1 MKITHRH
8 LIRVPPIFE
17 KFSEEIANGPKV
29 VPWPVVY
36 ENGLVSLVLLKLK
49 RRRAAQFYEVIFA

>member
-1 MKITHRH
+1 MVA
-8 LIRVPPIFE
+8 RVPPIFE

-29 VPWPVVY
+29 VPWPVVVY

-49 RRRAAQFYEVIFA
+49 RCRAAQFYEVIFA